1 VFEFKRFK
9 NGDFNISDKEHSG
22 HFVAIEEDE
31 LQKDL
36 KKSWKT
42 NGK

>member
-1 VFEFKRFK
+1 VCEFKRFK
-9 NGDFNISDKEHSG
+9 NDDFNISDKEHSG
-22 HFVAIEEDE
+22 HSVAMEEDE
-31 LQKDL
+31 LRKDL